1 MMKKVRSTVKKS
13 EHDVKVNMMKK
24 EQDAKVQDEKKS
36 MVIK

>member
-24 EQDAKVQDEKKS
+24 EQDAKVQIKNIS